1 VKTLFRSNFTGAL
14 CIILCLSTAI
24 SGCGRSANPVQTWQP
39 QDDELSCSSLLAAM
53 DESEANIRK
62 LLPKSEK
69 TGKNVAL
76 GVAGAFLL
84 VPWFFMDFSEAE
96 KIEID
101 AYRNRYNHLSRIYR
115 DHGCQKKGGRKVQEL
130 PDFFKHKN
138 ESSVEKSKKA

>member
-1 VKTLFRSNFTGAL
+1 MKKSGMTLI
-14 CIILCLSTAI
+14 CIVLTVTCTL
-24 SGCGRSANPVQTWQP
+24 SGCGRSANPVQIWQP
-39 QDDELSCSSLLAAM
+39 TDDQLSCSSLLSAM
-53 DESEANIRK
+53 DEAENNIKR

-101 AYRNRYNHLSRIYR
+101 AYRNRYNHLARLYR
-115 DHGCQKKGGRKVQEL
+115 DKGCHNQPGSKKVQEI
-130 PDFFKHKN
+130 PDFFK
-138 ESSVEKSKKA
+138 EQDKK